1 MICQYVDNR
10 RKELCEEGVAI
21 KKGLRELLN
30 ILNKRNILRAVATS
44 TPKPIAEKLLERV
57 GIKKEIFCYCQCNR
71 CKKRKTGSGYFPP
84 GM

>member
-44 TPKPIAEKLLERV
+44 TPKPIAEKATGAGWNKKMSFLLLSV
-57 GIKKEIFCYCQCNR
+57 Q
-71 CKKRKTGSGYFPP
+71 P
-84 GM
+84 M